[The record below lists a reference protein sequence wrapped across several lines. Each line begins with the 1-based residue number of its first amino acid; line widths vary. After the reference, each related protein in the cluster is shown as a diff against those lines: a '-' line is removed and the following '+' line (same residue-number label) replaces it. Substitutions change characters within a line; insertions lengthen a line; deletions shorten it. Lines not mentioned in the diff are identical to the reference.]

1 VPPNRKELMKNVRKR
16 PHGTMLFLGLIAAL
30 ATCLAVAA
38 PARAADP
45 VVAFGPIT
53 IANDTAKLSGNV
65 GLSPATVADLMIN
78 GQPIGVGTDG
88 RFTANVDLHGKA
100 AVAVSY
106 RNPLT
111 GQVTTLSVPIADLAG
126 LNLPQL
132 PNTIDGGPVTFA
144 GQVLNRDQLVGL
156 KVNGVD
162 VLDLV
167 QPDGSLL
174 VPLDQATKTITTVL
188 TDINGNT
195 TTNTFRVLE
204 LFTTPLGTAV
214 SARTAT
220 GIRISSMRFFK
231 KGAQRTHRLKLK
243 VVVRDQNGYLV
254 RGLKVQT
261 RSVPGGK
268 LRAGKYTLRTGKAG
282 RATFNLKPKAR
293 VFGKRLTMK
302 ASTSNQI
309 SKAQKKKSVRLP
321 QRAGRH

>member
-1 VPPNRKELMKNVRKR
+1 MKNVRKR
-16 PHGTMLFLGLIAAL
+16 PHSTMLFFGLVAAL

-38 PARAADP
+38 PAARAADP
-45 VVAFGPIT
+45 IVAFGPVT
-53 IANDTAKLSGNV
+53 VANDTAKLSGNV

-78 GQPIGVGTDG
+78 GQPVGIGTDG

-100 AVAVSY
+100 AVAVSF
-106 RNPLT
+106 RNPVT
-111 GQVTTLSVPIADLAG
+111 GQVTNLSVPIADLAG
-126 LNLPQL
+126 LNLPRL

-174 VPLDQATKTITTVL
+174 VPLAEATKTITTVL
-188 TDINGNT
+188 TDRNGNT

-204 LFTTPLGTAV
+204 LSTTPLGTAI

-220 GIRISSMRFFK
+220 GIRVSSMKYFK
-231 KGAQRTHRLKLK
+231 KGSQRTHQVKLK

-254 RGLKVQT
+254 RGLKVRTQ
-261 RSVPGGK
+261 SVPGGK

-282 RATFNLKPKAR
+282 RATFSLKPKAR

-302 ASTSNQI
+302 ASASNQL
-309 SKAQKKKSVRLP
+309 SKAQMKKSTRLP
-321 QRAGRH
+321 RRTGRH